1 MKATRRH
8 FDGRWLPVI
17 VGAVVLLG
25 ARGLAIGPGDPA
37 PTLSVGTLDG
47 QVELTSFRT
56 SKATVVNFWATWCE
70 PCKDEMPALQELY
83 ERRSADGLQVVGVH
97 LLGNPIG
104 EINAF
109 LEERGIDYPVRLGDP
124 DDAERWTVG
133 LLPTSFLIDDQ
144 GVVVRRYVGAT
155 PQQVAGLVAD
165 VDAWLDGERLGTM
178 IESEAPAVTIP

>member
-1 MKATRRH
+1 MKTNRRR
-8 FDGRWLPVI
+8 FDTRWLPLI
-17 VGAVVLLG
+17 VVAAMLLG
-25 ARGLAIGPGDPA
+25 ARGLAVGPGDPA

-47 QVELTSFRT
+47 QVTLTNFKS

-97 LLGNPIG
+97 LLGKRVG

-109 LEERGIDYPVRLGDP
+109 LEERGIDYPVRLGDT

-133 LLPTSFLIDDQ
+133 LLPTSFLIDGN

-155 PQQVAGLVAD
+155 PEQVAGLVAD
-165 VDAWLDGERLGTM
+165 VNAWLDGERLGTM
-178 IESEAPAVTIP
+178 IESEQPAITIP